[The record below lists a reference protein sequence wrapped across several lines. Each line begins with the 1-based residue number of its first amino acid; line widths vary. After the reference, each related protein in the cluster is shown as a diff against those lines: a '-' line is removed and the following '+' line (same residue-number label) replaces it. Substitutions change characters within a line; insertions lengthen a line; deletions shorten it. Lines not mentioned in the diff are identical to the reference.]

1 MDRYKFTFTFKLS
14 GSYASSPASTATPPP
29 IDTATPKAAACPSRP
44 NRVPAQLR
52 YGVKSGDESKKM
64 RIPRECSPSEGPTTT
79 FENHS
84 PEQMLAMTS
93 PELRASRTFAAF
105 REYVREFLFWVVV
118 DDDDPLEVA
127 AYDRFINNHNPTLK
141 EDLGDD
147 DLEFLFRHVTPRPQ
161 GIDFESDTNI
171 IVSSARRLRKQ
182 CHGEL
187 ATKRAVSPSFS
198 CSLLCSSFMTM
209 SSGPAPID
217 NDSQRTDDK
226 LEMKRRC
233 ARERM
238 AKRRAAVKAL
248 PLPVQNELRDR
259 ARESRAK
266 YREQHRV
273 MLLQKE
279 RARRQ
284 QKSRHTVEEYLRLR
298 RLRES
303 RPSRRNYQRQG
314 QAGDVLRPGAPPDAL
329 RSGAAPTP
337 TPFPVFV

>member
-161 GIDFESDTNI
+161 GIDFESDTNMRD
-171 IVSSARRLRKQ
+171 VFESSAT
-182 CHGEL
+182 
-187 ATKRAVSPSFS
+187 ANSPRNVPSRY
-198 CSLLCSSFMTM
+198 
-209 SSGPAPID
+209 
-217 NDSQRTDDK
+217 RTDDK

-314 QAGDVLRPGAPPDAL
+314 QAGDVLRAPPDAL